1 MRCIISPMKRR
12 FIFYLAATV
21 LFFVLFTPTGAKT
34 AYALDFPYIVIGD
47 NVWLLDRTSGN
58 RLFLL
63 PSTYYARV
71 DDIDEEYYYVTF
83 NGVSGK
89 VDRMSVST
97 IGYHTEAAGTMR
109 EIRID
114 LKYSYF
120 TEIKLKSSLDGGVDY
135 PVPVSASLVFLGK
148 YPTDTDLWYYVKYNE
163 YCGYVK
169 AEFTSDPDITI
180 APFVPEEKPGIPDA
194 EPTGSDKKDN
204 SDLIKILVI
213 TGLSVAMIVLLIIIF
228 RPRKKGV
235 NKYYYEDTGG

>member
-1 MRCIISPMKRR
+1 MKRR

-21 LFFVLFTPTGAKT
+21 LLSLLFTPLWTRPAF
-34 AYALDFPYIVIGD
+34 ALDFPYIVIGD
-47 NVWLLDRTSGN
+47 NVWLLDRTGGN

-89 VDRMSVST
+89 VDRMAVST

-148 YPTDTDLWYYVKYNE
+148 YHTDTDLWYYVKYNE
-163 YCGYVK
+163 YCGYIK
-169 AEFTSDPDITI
+169 AEFTTDPDITI
-180 APFVPEEKPGIPDA
+180 APFVPEEKPGITDPGPA
-194 EPTGSDKKDN
+194 KVEEKGN
-204 SDLIKILVI
+204 ADLIKILVI
-213 TGLSVAMIVLLIIIF
+213 TGLSVAMVILLIIIF

-235 NKYYYEDTGG
+235 NKYYYEDTGE